1 MKADEVLLF
10 TNLRADKILVPH
22 NVILLYKIERTR
34 LPLHFIKNLELTAS
48 DLALLLMEEM
58 LRVVES
64 EENIIFL
71 QLISMRNFI
80 SSDKLHLFKS
90 SGERKRKTRRKY

>member
-1 MKADEVLLF
+1 MG
-10 TNLRADKILVPH
+10 
-22 NVILLYKIERTR
+22 
-34 LPLHFIKNLELTAS
+34 
-48 DLALLLMEEM
+48 EM

-80 SSDKLHLFKS
+80 SRDKLHLFKS
-90 SGERKRKTRRKY
+90 SGERGKQNKKEM

>member
-1 MKADEVLLF
+1 MLIIFVL
-10 TNLRADKILVPH
+10 H

-34 LPLHFIKNLELTAS
+34 LPTHFIKNLELTAS
-48 DLALLLMEEM
+48 DSCLLLMEEM

-80 SSDKLHLFKS
+80 SSDKLHLFNS
-90 SGERKRKTRRKY
+90 SGEKNKKEM